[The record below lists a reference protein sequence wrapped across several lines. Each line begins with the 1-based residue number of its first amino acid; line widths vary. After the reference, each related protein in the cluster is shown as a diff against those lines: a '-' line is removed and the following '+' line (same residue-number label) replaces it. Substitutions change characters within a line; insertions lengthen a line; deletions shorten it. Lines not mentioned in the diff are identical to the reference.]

1 MKRYCKYCGSELEEG
16 FDVCCNCG
24 KTDKGDKETKA
35 KINANISNPDYK
47 KYKEDKEYSD
57 HNYNKKVVVDDSGS
71 FGWFIF
77 GLFFGLIG
85 FILAIVWS
93 KEKPKNSKMVLFGAL
108 IGVILSWLFKASAF
122 SFFNWFGF

>member
-24 KTDKGDKETKA
+24 KNNK
-35 KINANISNPDYK
+35 NSNQTVNNKTVSPNYK
-47 KYKEDKEYSD
+47 NFEENKEYS
-57 HNYNKKVVVDDSGS
+57 YNRKSMMNDSGS

-85 FILAIVWS
+85 FILAIVWGR
-93 KEKPKNSKMVLFGAL
+93 EKPKNSKMVLFGA
-108 IGVILSWLFKASAF
+108 IVGTILSWLLKATSF
-122 SFFNWFGF
+122 SFFNWF